1 MSAPLDTKKV
11 RAALLADPAFSA
23 GTPEQAQ
30 AAYLELVDALPTT
43 LAAHLDKKVTLAT
56 LIEAK
61 LAMVEHLL
69 ETGFVEKM
77 FAAIPED
84 LLPLPREELTAMT
97 VEGLKA
103 LRMPFMEMITDAEGF
118 LAGRRMTERLAL
130 AHPRGGAFN
139 AATLAAYDKGTLTI
153 RGVLENQPAVLF
165 ING

>member
-11 RAALLADPAFSA
+11 RAALMADPAFSA
-23 GTPEQAQ
+23 GTPEQAR

-43 LAAHLDKKVTLAT
+43 LAAHLDKKVTLAA

-69 ETGFVEKM
+69 ETGFVGKM
-77 FAAIPED
+77 FAAVPEE
-84 LLPLPREELTAMT
+84 LLPIPREELTEMT

-103 LRMPFMEMITDAEGF
+103 LRMPFMEMIKDAEGF
-118 LAGRRMTERLAL
+118 LAEQGATERQVL

-139 AATLAAYDKGTLTI
+139 AKTLAAYDKGALTI
-153 RGVLENQPAVLF
+153 RGVLETQPAVLF